1 MPPFEC
7 FGQNFWLALFMLSL
21 TCSSDSIDFSLIVDC
36 CCCCNNER
44 VLSNEVSLNPVRL
57 LARLRPPAGTIDGN
71 IDEDVR
77 AGTDREATDSDG
89 EDVIAAIDGDKVIAS
104 LPVVIID
111 RFSTSVRSKLG

>member
-1 MPPFEC
+1 
-7 FGQNFWLALFMLSL
+7 MLSL
-21 TCSSDSIDFSLIVDC
+21 TCSSGSIDFSLIVDC

-44 VLSNEVSLNPVRL
+44 VLSNEVSLNPLRP

-77 AGTDREATDSDG
+77 VGTDKEATDSDG
-89 EDVIAAIDGDKVIAS
+89 EDVIAAIDGDEVIAS